1 MIRRLRHEAADRLK
15 TVVPLRWRRKVSR
28 LRLAGRT
35 RSGRFRT
42 LPDALIIGAQRCGT
56 SSLYKYLGRHPN
68 VAPSL
73 RKEIE
78 YFTIE
83 HHRGE
88 AWYRAHFPLR
98 WRRRLAELRGR
109 PWLTFEATPD
119 YLFDPRAPQ
128 RVRELLPQVKLIVV
142 LRDPVVRAVSQY
154 HHNARLRQEKLPLA
168 EALAAEEERLEGAY
182 QEVIDHPQSR
192 ALELRRYSYVARG
205 RYAEQLERWRRLFPP
220 DQIMVVR
227 SADLFDAT
235 GDTFGR
241 ILDFL
246 GLSRWE
252 PAGFRNHSYTDPS
265 QGGYPEPSPEVSDF
279 LSERL
284 AASNQTLVE
293 LLGEDFRWDNAVRS

>member
-1 MIRRLRHEAADRLK
+1 MISRLRHQAADRLK
-15 TVVPLRWRRKVSR
+15 KVVPLRWRRKVSR
-28 LRLAGRT
+28 MRLARRT

-42 LPDALIIGAQRCGT
+42 LPDVLIIGAQRCGT

-78 YFTIE
+78 YFSIDY
-83 HHRGE
+83 HRGE
-88 AWYRAHFPLR
+88 VWYRAHFPLR

-128 RVRELLPQVKLIVV
+128 RVRELLPHVKLIVV
-142 LRDPVVRAVSQY
+142 LRDPVARAVSQY
-154 HHNARLRQEKLPLA
+154 HHNVRLGQEKLPLA
-168 EALAAEEERLEGAY
+168 EALAAEEERLAGAH
-182 QEVIDHPQSR
+182 QEIIDHPDSR

-220 DQIMVVR
+220 EQIMVVR

-246 GLSRWE
+246 GLPRWA
-252 PAGFRNHSYTDPS
+252 PPGFRNHSYVDPS
-265 QGGYPEPSPEVSDF
+265 QGRYPEPSPQVTDF
-279 LSERL
+279 LGERL
-284 AASNQTLVE
+284 AASNHALVE
-293 LLGEDFRWDNAVRS
+293 LLGDDFRWDRAVRS